1 MILVLAAL
9 RRPITV
15 VVAMIALLL
24 ASTLALTR
32 MPHDIF
38 PTLSVP
44 VIYVVQ
50 PYGGMAPTDMEGQ
63 LIGFYEYNFLYLNGI
78 ERIESTSIQG
88 MGFVKLHFHEGTDV
102 GEAMAQVTAMSE
114 RSLANMP
121 VGTRPPFI
129 IRFDTGTLPI
139 AQLVFSSETRSE
151 SEVQDLALYRVRP
164 MLATLPGVSAPP
176 PSGGRVRMIVAYL
189 DPDRLRAH
197 NLSTEDVAVA
207 LSRANTTLPS
217 GNVRIGDL
225 TAITT
230 TNAMIGNPKDLE
242 ALPLRPGA
250 GSVRLGDVGTIED
263 GSDIVYNIA
272 LLDGRRTVYMPITK
286 HADASTLDVLEHVRA
301 ALPQMRAV
309 VPEDVHVDIR
319 FDQSRHV
326 TGAIENLASE
336 GGLGALL
343 TGLCVLLFLGNWR
356 SALVVLV
363 TIPLSILAAL
373 VALHLVHQTINIM
386 TLSGLALAVGILVD
400 EATVAIE
407 NIHTHLALGKP
418 AARAVVDAMT
428 EVMRPQ
434 LLAMLCILAVF
445 IPALFLAGI
454 GKALFPPLA
463 LAVGFAM
470 IASYLVSSTLVPVM
484 SVWLLRGGGT
494 HEERRGPLAFVVD
507 GYAKL
512 VGAITRHRIV
522 ALLAYVAV
530 CVPALV
536 LTSRL
541 GAELFPRARSD
552 LLQVRIRAPDGT
564 RLERTEAIV
573 RDVESTMRHELG
585 EERVGAT
592 LANIGNPPWSYPV
605 NALYVFNAGPH
616 EAVLLASLKKPAH
629 GRAESVGKTEDRLRT
644 ALHARYPNVRFS
656 FEPGDI
662 VSQVLDF
669 GAAAPIHVTVSG
681 TDLRETGAY
690 AKRVEAALARL
701 DSLRDVQIE
710 ESLDYPTLHV
720 AVDRERAGE
729 LDLSAAHIVRSVLDA
744 TSSSVVTTQMF
755 WTDPRT
761 GTPYR
766 LAVRVPERE
775 LTSAEDLL
783 ALPVARDGSK
793 HTLLR
798 DVATVQP
805 GTTPGTVERVGGQR
819 TVGIVANPHGAD
831 LGSAAAAVDGALRSV
846 GAPPRGVTVTVRGQV
861 ALMQSTLES
870 LREGLVLSALVIF
883 LLLAAQ
889 FQSFREPAMILA
901 MIPAV
906 LSGVVY
912 ALFATR
918 TTLNVPSLI
927 GAITSIGVSVA
938 NAVLLVSFARDRH
951 ARGETRAMAAI
962 EAARGRLR
970 PIVMTTLAMI
980 AGMLP
985 TALGLGEAGEESAP
999 IGRAVIGGL
1008 LASTLAT
1015 LFLLPAVY
1023 ATVAPRTLRTA
1034 SLHPDEVPS

>member
-1 MILVLAAL
+1 MNLVAAAL

-15 VVAMIALLL
+15 VVAMIAIFL
-24 ASTLALTR
+24 AAGVTLRR
-32 MPHDIF
+32 MPRDIF

-50 PYGGMAPTDMEGQ
+50 PYGGMAPTDIEGQ
-63 LIGFYEYNFLYLNGI
+63 LVGFYEYNFLYLNGI
-78 ERIESTSIQG
+78 ETIESTSIQG
-88 MGFVKLHFHEGTDV
+88 MGFLKLHFHEGIDV
-102 GEAMAQVTAMSE
+102 GEAMAQVTAMAE

-139 AQLVFSSETRSE
+139 AQLVFSSDRRTEAE
-151 SEVQDLALYRVRP
+151 IQDLALYRIRP

-176 PSGGRVRMIVAYL
+176 PSGGKVRMIVAYL

-197 NLSTEDVAVA
+197 NLSAEDVATA
-207 LSRANTTLPS
+207 LSKANTTLPS
-217 GNVRIGDL
+217 GNVRIGDM
-225 TAITT
+225 TAIAT
-230 TNAMIGNPKDLE
+230 TNAMVGNPKELE
-242 ALPLRPGA
+242 NLPLRPGSGA
-250 GSVRLGDVGTIED
+250 VRLGDVGTIED

-272 LLDGRRTVYMPITK
+272 LLDGRRTVYMPVTK
-286 HADASTLDVLEHVRA
+286 HADSSTLDVLEHVRE
-301 ALPQMRAV
+301 ALPSMRAA
-309 VPEDVHVDIR
+309 VPSDVHVDIR

-326 TGAIENLASE
+326 VGAIRNLASE

-343 TGLCVLLFLGNWR
+343 TGLCVLFFLRNWR

-363 TIPLSILAAL
+363 TIPLSVLAAV

-407 NIHTHLALGKP
+407 NIHSHLALGKP
-418 AARAVVDAMT
+418 TGRAVVDAMR

-445 IPALFLAGI
+445 IPALFLVGI

-470 IASYLVSSTLVPVM
+470 IASYVVSSTLVPVL
-484 SVWLLRGGGT
+484 SVWLLRNHTAQHG
-494 HEERRGPLAFVVD
+494 RGPLAFVED
-507 GYAKL
+507 LYARA
-512 VGAITRHRIV
+512 VGAVTRHRMAAMGAY
-522 ALLAYVAV
+522 ALL
-530 CVPALV
+530 CLPAML
-536 LTSRL
+536 LAPRL

-552 LLQVRIRAPDGT
+552 LLQVRVRAPDGT
-564 RLERTEAIV
+564 RLERTEEIV
-573 RDVESTMRHELG
+573 RGVEDTIRRELG
-585 EERVGAT
+585 PGRVGTT

-605 NALYVFNAGPH
+605 NALYVFNSGPH
-616 EAVLLASLKKPAH
+616 EAVLLASLEHAAGGHLEPIAKI
-629 GRAESVGKTEDRLRT
+629 EDRLRVV
-644 ALHARYPNVRFS
+644 LHERFPKVRFA

-681 TDLRETGAY
+681 SDLTETGAF
-690 AKRVEAALARL
+690 ARRVQARLARL
-701 DSLRDVQIE
+701 DELRDVQIQ

-720 AVDRERAGE
+720 DVDRERAGE
-729 LDLSAAHIVRSVLDA
+729 LDLNTAHVVRSVLDA

-755 WTDPRT
+755 WTDPHT

-766 LAVRVPERE
+766 VAVRVPEHQIA
-775 LTSAEDLL
+775 SAEDVLG
-783 ALPVARDGSK
+783 LPVARDGK
-793 HTLLR
+793 RHTLVR
-798 DVATVQP
+798 DVATVHA
-805 GTTPGTVERVGGQR
+805 GTTPGTVDRVGGRR
-819 TVGIVANPHGAD
+819 TVGITANPHGAD
-831 LGSAAAAVDGALRSV
+831 LGRAASAVETALASL
-846 GAPPRGVTVTVRGQV
+846 GAPPRGVSIAVRGQV
-861 ALMQSTLES
+861 SLMRSTLAS

-889 FQSFREPAMILA
+889 FQSFREPSMILA
-901 MIPAV
+901 MVPAV

-912 ALFATR
+912 SLLLTG

-938 NAVLLVSFARDRH
+938 NAVLLVSFARERH
-951 ARGETRAMAAI
+951 AGGEPRAAAVVQ
-962 EAARGRLR
+962 AARGRLR
-970 PIVMTTLAMI
+970 PIVMTTLAMV

-985 TALGLGEAGEESAP
+985 TALGLGEAGEQSAP

-1008 LASTLAT
+1008 LASTVAT

-1023 ATVAPRTLRTA
+1023 ATFATRTHRNV
-1034 SLHPDEVPS
+1034 SLHPDEVSS

>member
-1 MILVLAAL
+1 MNLVAAAL
-9 RRPITV
+9 RRPVTV
-15 VVAMIALLL
+15 LVAMIAILLG
-24 ASTLALTR
+24 AIFTLGR
-32 MPHDIF
+32 MPRDVF

-63 LIGFYEYNFLYLNGI
+63 LVGFYEYNFLYLNGI

-88 MGFVKLHFHEGTDV
+88 MVFLKLHFHEGTDV
-102 GEAMAQVTAMSE
+102 GEAMAQVTAMAE

-139 AQLVFSSETRSE
+139 AQLVFSSDKRSE
-151 SEVQDLALYRVRP
+151 SEIQDLALYRVRP

-176 PSGGRVRMIVAYL
+176 PSGGKVRMIVAYL

-197 NLSTEDVAVA
+197 SLSADDVAAA
-207 LSRANTTLPS
+207 LSRASTTLPS

-230 TNAMIGNPKDLE
+230 TNAMVVDPRELAN
-242 ALPLRPGA
+242 LPLRPGS
-250 GSVRLGDVGTIED
+250 GGVRLGDVGTIED

-272 LLDGRRTVYMPITK
+272 LLDGHRTVYMPLTK
-286 HADASTLDVLEHVRA
+286 HADASTLDVLDAVRA
-301 ALPQMRAV
+301 ALPRMRAA

-326 TGAIENLASE
+326 TGAIRNLASE

-343 TGLCVLLFLGNWR
+343 TGLCVLLFLRDWR

-363 TIPLSILAAL
+363 TIPLSILAAV
-373 VALHLVHQTINIM
+373 VALHLTHQTINIM

-418 AARAVVDAMT
+418 TARAVVDAMR
-428 EVMRPQ
+428 EVMRPR

-445 IPALFLAGI
+445 IPALFLVGI

-470 IASYLVSSTLVPVM
+470 IASYFVSSTLVPVL
-484 SVWLLRGGGT
+484 SVWMLRGHT
-494 HEERRGPLAFVVD
+494 AHVSRSRVTDA
-507 GYAKL
+507 YAGA
-512 VGAITRHRIV
+512 VGWITRHRTV
-522 ALLAYVAV
+522 AFAAYAAL
-530 CVPALV
+530 CVPALAAA
-536 LTSRL
+536 SRL
-541 GAELFPRARSD
+541 GSELFPRSRSD
-552 LLQVRIRAPDGT
+552 LLQVRVRAPDGT

-573 RDVESTMRHELG
+573 RGVDETMRAELG
-585 EERVGAT
+585 PGRVGST

-616 EAVLLASLKKPAH
+616 EAVLLASLKKPEH
-629 GRAESVGKTEDRLRT
+629 GRAESIGKTEDRLRD

-662 VSQVLDF
+662 VSEVLDF
-669 GAAAPIHVTVSG
+669 GAAAPIHVMVSG
-681 TDLRETGAY
+681 TDLRETGAF
-690 AKRVEAALARL
+690 ARRVETALASL
-701 DSLRDVQIE
+701 DELRDVQIQ

-729 LDLSAAHIVRSVLDA
+729 LDLSTAHVVRSVLDA
-744 TSSSVVTTQMF
+744 TSSSVITTQMF

-766 LAVRVPERE
+766 VAVRVPEHE
-775 LTSAEDLL
+775 LGSAEDLL
-783 ALPVARDGSK
+783 ALPVARNAGQ

-798 DVATVQP
+798 DVATVQT
-805 GTTPGTVERVGGQR
+805 GTTPGTVDRVGGQR

-831 LGSAAAAVDGALRSV
+831 LGRAAAAVDRALARV
-846 GAPPRGVTVTVRGQV
+846 GEPPRGVSVAVRGQV
-861 ALMQSTLES
+861 SLMRSTLAS
-870 LREGLVLSALVIF
+870 LREGLGLSALVVL

-889 FQSFREPAMILA
+889 FQSIREPAMILA

-906 LSGVVY
+906 LAGVVY

-951 ARGETRAMAAI
+951 ARGEPRATAAI

-970 PIVMTTLAMI
+970 PIAMTTLAMI

-985 TALGLGEAGEESAP
+985 TALGVGEAGEESAP

-1008 LASTLAT
+1008 VASTIAT

-1023 ATVAPRTLRTA
+1023 ATFAAPAVRSA
-1034 SLHPDEVPS
+1034 SLHPDEVTS